1 MRQIPG
7 RLSDRRREEIPMNTV
22 LMPALLSQPA
32 ESDERLAAWASAPAP
47 VARDLASIF
56 IDIVDT
62 AITRAAGIP
71 CSLDEYRDG
80 LELMSQRLGRTIAS
94 LPVLTV
100 RVEGSLPA

>member
-1 MRQIPG
+1 
-7 RLSDRRREEIPMNTV
+7 MNTV
-22 LMPALLSQPA
+22 LMPTLLGQPA
-32 ESDERLAAWASAPAP
+32 ESDERPPVWPSDPAP
-47 VARDLASIF
+47 VARDLTSIF

-94 LPVLTV
+94 LPILTA
-100 RVEGSLPA
+100 RVEDRVPSVLPPLSIRRRA